1 MEKRV
6 TLAIVLCLAV
16 LFIWISVFGPPKPE
30 KPPARQDPD
39 RPSSES
45 TSPSPEPAEPKPS
58 PPKPEPA
65 PPVVKPAQPRIP
77 DQPPYQ
83 VDTDVYRCL
92 VTNRGASILSLKL
105 KKHFTRAALKP
116 EERQDP
122 ENWLEVLGEYQDG
135 ERSLAVK
142 LTNPAVDLAGLNW
155 KCILDQS
162 KDPDAPRID
171 FEYPLDGGLRIVK
184 ELHFRKDAYVVDMML
199 RLERS
204 TDQFLDTIDLEVVGP
219 AGMLKEATQFTKTIA
234 AVDQGKLAAPIT
246 LTTADLAAKE
256 TPRIS
261 KGHDP
266 IRYVAVI
273 DRYFFSM
280 LVLPKKEDQAGAVK
294 RKGAYGLL
302 LKDERKLEAA
312 VAKKQVPTTE
322 IPAAKAPAPFQLIE
336 VGATYRVAFSKD
348 SNRTEL
354 KFSLYTGPIRDVEL
368 EAAGLGDFKAVLHV
382 TGYWFCGLDWIVV
395 PVADL
400 CKFFLKLFN
409 GLVHNYGV
417 AIVLLTLLVRLCMF
431 PLTRKQMV
439 SMHKFQQKMGKIKPE
454 MDRLNQKYKNNP
466 KKKQQEI
473 MKLYKEHNMSPFPM
487 MGCLPLFVNM
497 PVFFGLFHALRSSME
512 LRHAPFMLWIKD
524 LSAPDALISFGH
536 PVSLFGCGFVTIESL
551 NVLPIIMGITWFAQ
565 MYFAPRP
572 ADPQQA
578 QTQKMMM
585 FMPLMFMFMLYNYAA
600 GLSLYWTCNS
610 LFGMIEQRFI
620 KRGAAYRSVAATAG
634 QAART

>member
-30 KPPARQDPD
+30 RPPARRDTD
-39 RPSSES
+39 RSSSES
-45 TSPSPEPAEPKPS
+45 TTSAPQPREEKPS
-58 PPKPEPA
+58 PPKPA
-65 PPVVKPAQPRIP
+65 PPVVKPAPSRIP

-83 VDTDVYRCL
+83 VDTALYRCL
-92 VTNRGASILSLKL
+92 VTNRGASVLSFKL
-105 KKHFTRAALKP
+105 KQHFTRAALKP
-116 EERQDP
+116 EEREDP
-122 ENWLEVLGEYQDG
+122 KNWLEVLGEFQTG

-142 LTNPAVDLAGLNW
+142 LTHPAVDLAGLNW

-171 FEYPLDGGLRIVK
+171 FEYPLEGGLRIVK
-184 ELHFRKDAYVVDMML
+184 ELRFRKDAYVIDMTL

-234 AVDQGKLAAPIT
+234 AVDQGDLAAPIT
-246 LTTADLAAKE
+246 LTTSDLAAKE
-256 TPRIS
+256 TPRES
-261 KGHDP
+261 KGHDT

-280 LVLPKKEDQAGAVK
+280 LVLPKNQKGIAK

-302 LKDERKLEAA
+302 LKDDRKLEAE
-312 VAKKQVPTTE
+312 VKDKRIPTTE
-322 IPAAKAPAPFQLIE
+322 IPAAKAPPQCQLIE
-336 VGATYRVAFSKD
+336 VGATYRIAFSKD
-348 SNRTEL
+348 SNQTSL
-354 KFSLYTGPIRDVEL
+354 AFSLYAGPIRATEL
-368 EAAGLGDFKAVLHV
+368 EAAGFGAYEAVLRV
-382 TGYWFCGLDWIVV
+382 TGYWFCGLDWIVI
-395 PVADL
+395 PVADV
-400 CKFFLKLFN
+400 CKFLLKLFN

-417 AIVLLTLLVRLCMF
+417 AIVLLTMLVRLCMF

-439 SMHKFQQKMGKIKPE
+439 SMHKFQQQMGKIKPE
-454 MDRLNQKYKNNP
+454 MDRLNQKYKSNP

-512 LRHAPFMLWIKD
+512 LRHAPFVLWIKD
-524 LSAPDALISFGH
+524 LSAPDALISFAH
-536 PVSLFGCGFVTIESL
+536 PVSLLGCGFITIQSL

-565 MYFAPRP
+565 MYFAPQP
-572 ADPQQA
+572 ADPQSA
-578 QTQKMMM
+578 QTQKMMR

-610 LFGMIEQRFI
+610 VLGMIEQRFI
-620 KRGAAYRSVAATAG
+620 KRGAAFRSAGATAG